1 MKEKKRPSWDD
12 YFMQIAQ
19 VVSTRS
25 TCIRRSV
32 GCVLTREDRQI
43 ISTGYNGAPRG
54 IEHCTSIGCY
64 RELHNIPSGEQHEL
78 CRAAHAEQNA
88 IAQAARHGIS
98 TINSIIYCTLQPCS
112 ICMKIMINAGVTK
125 IVYGDGYPDKMS
137 LSMAEEAKIE
147 ILKWNGE

>member
-1 MKEKKRPSWDD
+1 MKTTRPTWDE
-12 YFMQIAQ
+12 YFMKIAQ

-32 GCVLTREDRQI
+32 GCVLVREDRQI

-54 IEHCTSIGCY
+54 MEHCIATGCY
-64 RELHNIPSGEQHEL
+64 RELHGIPSGEQHEL

-112 ICMKIMINAGVTK
+112 ICMKIMINAGVIK

-137 LSMAEEAKIE
+137 FGMAEEAKIDM
-147 ILKWNGE
+147 IKWNGV